1 MSREGGGPGGCLVTI
16 LIILVIG
23 AAFGLVEW
31 DTVGKFAR
39 FLVFLFIAGVVLV
52 GGFILW
58 SIFSGKNK

>member
-1 MSREGGGPGGCLVTI
+1 MSNESGGLGGCLVTI

-39 FLVFLFIAGVVLV
+39 FLVYLAIAGVLLI
-52 GGFILW
+52 GGFFLW
-58 SIFSGKNK
+58 GYFSNKD